1 MSDALLDH
9 LWQSTLFACAAAL
22 LTLAFSKNAASI
34 RFRILLA
41 ASLKFLLP
49 FPLLVLLGAYLHGSA
64 VPAAGAGDATPR
76 WPLVASR
83 IMSPAAFAKLTLG
96 AAIDP
101 IAKSINSAQN
111 PPSGVTAAE
120 AIMPATA

>member
-22 LTLAFSKNAASI
+22 LTLAFRKNAAGI

-49 FPLLVLLGAYLHGSA
+49 L
-64 VPAAGAGDATPR
+64 DR
-76 WPLVASR
+76 
-83 IMSPAAFAKLTLG
+83 
-96 AAIDP
+96 
-101 IAKSINSAQN
+101 KS
-111 PPSGVTAAE
+111 VV
-120 AIMPATA
+120 